1 MAKAD
6 PFSRFTKAEDTPKQR
21 IIGASY
27 GEVGTLKTSFW
38 LGAPGPIV
46 VQSLDQGLEGVVEPH
61 LKDGKEIYIA
71 EYEWNPTEELDQDE
85 AIMLRDKFI
94 EDFEHAITV
103 ARTVVWD
110 KETQVWELF
119 RYAEFGA
126 PNDAPRNYPQ
136 LYQRYRR
143 YLNMPKSTDINFGII
158 QGMRT
163 PWVTK
168 VNPKSGAQGAVKGN
182 ERERKGMDEIEE
194 LVHINI
200 EHFLDP
206 TDKEFKLRIGKARG
220 PGGRD
225 IQNTVIPYVEFP
237 EFAQLVFPDSE
248 EGDWI

>member
-1 MAKAD
+1 MPKSE
-6 PFSRFTKAEDTPKQR
+6 FSRYTKASEEPKQR
-21 IIGASY
+21 IIAASY
-27 GEVGTLKTSFW
+27 GEIGCLKSSFW
-38 LGAPGPIV
+38 LSAPGPIV
-46 VQSLDQGLEGVVEPH
+46 VQSFDKGLEGVVEPFAKQ
-61 LKDGKEIYIA
+61 KDIYVA
-71 EYEWNPTEELDQDE
+71 EYEWDPTEDLGQDE
-85 AIMLRDKFI
+85 AIILRDKFI
-94 EDFEHAITV
+94 DDFEHALGV
-103 ARTVVWD
+103 ARTIVWD

-143 YLNMPKSTDINFGII
+143 YVNMPKATDVNFGLI

-168 VNPKSGAQGAVKGN
+168 VNPKSGAQGATKSN

-200 EHFLDP
+200 EHQMINGEFFL
-206 TDKEFKLRIGKARG
+206 KIGKARG

-225 IQNTVIPYVEFP
+225 IQNSTIPYMEFP
-237 EFAQLVFPDSE
+237 AFATLVFPETDEDS
-248 EGDWI
+248 WR

>member
-1 MAKAD
+1 M
-6 PFSRFTKAEDTPKQR
+6 
-21 IIGASY
+21 
-27 GEVGTLKTSFW
+27 
-38 LGAPGPIV
+38 
-46 VQSLDQGLEGVVEPH
+46 GLEGVVEPF
-61 LKDGKEIYIA
+61 LKGGKDIYVA

-182 ERERKGMDEIEE
+182 ERERKGMDEVEE

-206 TDKEFKLRIGKARG
+206 VDKEFKLRIGKARG

-225 IQNTVIPYVEFP
+225 IQNSVIPYCDFSD
-237 EFAQLVFPDSE
+237 FATLVFPDTE
-248 EGDWI
+248 KTDWE